1 MAVDQGVPLGLGG
14 RPGTRW
20 RNLTDWSWWQLVSS
34 LRRPCPDCLRRHGRI
49 LPRPWPLPLHPNCRC
64 EQLEVPPG
72 AEAPIQFRT
81 GGELAELVGEE
92 DAANLIGAD
101 LELLRRA
108 GLIGWE
114 DVLGD
119 DGLPEDLGRVVR
131 RKRLTVGQL
140 VRAGFPE
147 EQARRAVGR

>member
-1 MAVDQGVPLGLGG
+1 MEVS
-14 RPGTRW
+14 PG
-20 RNLTDWSWWQLVSS
+20 
-34 LRRPCPDCLRRHGRI
+34 P
-49 LPRPWPLPLHPNCRC
+49 
-64 EQLEVPPG
+64 
-72 AEAPIQFRT
+72 EAPIRFRT
-81 GGELAELVGEE
+81 GAELAVGPEG
-92 DAANLIGAD
+92 AANLIGAD

-108 GLIGWE
+108 GLIGRE

-119 DGLPEDLGRVVR
+119 DGLPEDPGRVVR